1 MSPLRSSTITAPS
14 SLLRVTPPLY
24 IALVLRFSQ
33 VHCLNRSLNI
43 NVTGSRVPSQSLSKV
58 HAISMP
64 VADRTI
70 IRHSPISSRNSPSIP
85 VLTTIY
91 GFSTPHQWFTYVRL
105 LDSYL
110 TCDHAFSLTLITMAL
125 NHSNSGQFEASS

>member
-1 MSPLRSSTITAPS
+1 MSPLRSSAITEPS

-33 VHCLNRSLNI
+33 IRCLNRSLNI
-43 NVTGSRVPSQSLSKV
+43 NVTGSRVPSQSLGQV

-64 VADRTI
+64 AANRTI
-70 IRHSPISSRNSPSIP
+70 IRHPPILSRDSPRIP
-85 VLTTIY
+85 VLTTKY

-105 LDSYL
+105 PDPYL
-110 TCDHAFSLTLITMAL
+110 TCLSCLFPDAHHHDSLSQQLRVV
-125 NHSNSGQFEASS
+125 